1 MTPEREAVQD
11 SQMAGKTVVITGA
24 SSGIGLATAIDLAAM
39 GADVIITARDPRRG
53 GAAVDS
59 IAKASGREPAL
70 AVFDLGSLSSV
81 REGAAEIL
89 ARASHIDVLVNN
101 AGIVLS
107 DRTLTAD
114 GLETT
119 FAVNHLGPFLLTALL
134 HDRVVSSAPSRI
146 VNVASSAHASARG
159 GLDFDDLQAANGYKL
174 SKVYARSK
182 LANIYFTTELARR
195 LAGTKVTANCL
206 HPGTVRTGW
215 GRDGDTHGLL
225 TLGIKV
231 SAPFF
236 LSPEKGARTSV
247 YLASSREVEGV
258 TGKYFVKCRERTP
271 SKAARDGDAAKR
283 LWQMSEELV
292 SRAGS

>member
-1 MTPEREAVQD
+1 M
-11 SQMAGKTVVITGA
+11 
-24 SSGIGLATAIDLAAM
+24 
-39 GADVIITARDPRRG
+39 
-53 GAAVDS
+53 
-59 IAKASGREPAL
+59 
-70 AVFDLGSLSSV
+70 
-81 REGAAEIL
+81 
-89 ARASHIDVLVNN
+89 
-101 AGIVLS
+101 
-107 DRTLTAD
+107 
-114 GLETT
+114 
-119 FAVNHLGPFLLTALL
+119 
-134 HDRVVSSAPSRI
+134 
-146 VNVASSAHASARG
+146 
-159 GLDFDDLQAANGYKL
+159 
-174 SKVYARSK
+174 YARSK